1 MTVKKIC
8 GYNKYGYCK
17 LKDECKDYHPTEVC
31 IEPICNIAK
40 CEKRHPQPC
49 RYFRTGNCRF
59 RDACKYDHKEQIN
72 SKELLDRIIQLE
84 NENKDVKELKNK
96 ILKVESENKNL
107 NDMNKL
113 LYERL
118 TNVENEY
125 INFLKRYSEDR
136 EKEDTVMVDV
146 TSVNDDGK
154 MKISQDPNPS
164 QKKVNDVSTKSR
176 KRKSP
181 SQEEDKKENVKK
193 QNSGEL
199 QEKEVGVY
207 VEVLKKLALAKLQ
220 LKRTKTEISI
230 KNFKSIK
237 DKLKTIESYCG
248 DDSKILIGNFEAT
261 YTKWLSYHKN
271 TFNLNAVKD
280 IDNLMRMIQTSQNL

>member
-1 MTVKKIC
+1 M
-8 GYNKYGYCK
+8 
-17 LKDECKDYHPTEVC
+17 
-31 IEPICNIAK
+31 
-40 CEKRHPQPC
+40 
-49 RYFRTGNCRF
+49 
-59 RDACKYDHKEQIN
+59 
-72 SKELLDRIIQLE
+72 DRIIQLE

-96 ILKVESENKNL
+96 IFKVESENKNL
-107 NDMNKL
+107 NEMNKL

-125 INFLKRYSEDR
+125 INFLKKYSEDR

-181 SQEEDKKENVKK
+181 SKEEDKKENVKK

-237 DKLKTIESYCG
+237 DRLKTIESYCG
-248 DDSKILIGNFEAT
+248 DDSKILIGHFEAT